1 MIKLARFLKDFKKQV
16 FLGPLFKLIEAIFE
30 LIIPIIMARVIDIG
44 VKNGDQPYVLKMG
57 GVLVLLYIV
66 GLCST
71 LVCQRYAAQASQGV
85 GTKIR
90 DQLYAHIMNFSH
102 AEIDKFGSQTLI
114 TRLTADVNQIQLA
127 VAMLIRLVVRA
138 PFLVIGSI
146 IVSMFIDLSL
156 STVFLVM
163 TPVVAFVTWLI
174 MSRSIPYYKALQKK
188 LDKVSLLT
196 GETLA
201 GARGIRAFSKQQ
213 SESQKACAATDD
225 YRKTAMRVERLAT
238 LLNPLTFMLLNFA
251 TIAVIWFGGFRVD
264 SGTFTQGELVAFV
277 NYLSQISL
285 ALMVVAN
292 LVVIF
297 TRASASA
304 ARINEVFETK
314 TSIED
319 GSGEDICVQ
328 SEKQTPVVQF
338 CHVFHSYGG
347 EDSLSDINLEIL
359 PGQTVGIIGGTG
371 SGKST
376 LINLIPRFYDV
387 SSGSVFIDGLD
398 VREYRLEELRRK
410 VSIVPQHTVLFNG
423 TVESNLRLRDE
434 NASFSDLEQA
444 LEISQSKEFVDQLPG
459 RLSAPIQEG
468 GKNLSG
474 GQKQRLTI
482 ARALVGHPQILILD
496 DATSALDYATDARLR
511 RALASKLGLRALI
524 LVSQRAASIRH
535 ADQIYVLDDGKI
547 VGSGTHDSLL
557 SSCPIYYEIC
567 RSQSILGKEEEK

>member
-30 LIIPIIMARVIDIG
+30 LIIPIIMAKVIDVG
-44 VKNGDQPYVLKMG
+44 VKNGDEGYVLKMG
-57 GVLVLLYIV
+57 GVLVLLYVV

-90 DQLYAHIMNFSH
+90 DQLYSHIMGYSH
-102 AEIDKFGSQTLI
+102 AEIDKFGSQTLV

-156 STVFLVM
+156 SSVFLVM
-163 TPVVAFVTWLI
+163 APVVAFVTWLI
-174 MSRSIPYYKALQKK
+174 MSRSVPYYKTLQKK

-196 GETLA
+196 GETLS
-201 GARGIRAFSKQQ
+201 GARVIRAFSKQQ
-213 SESQKACAATDD
+213 SESEKAYAATDD
-225 YRKTAMRVERLAT
+225 YRRTAMRVERLAT

-277 NYLSQISL
+277 NYLSQIAL

-297 TRASASA
+297 TKASASA
-304 ARINEVFETK
+304 ARINEVFETQ
-314 TSIED
+314 SSVVD
-319 GSGEDICVQ
+319 GPGASSPKE
-328 SEKQTPVVQF
+328 SAPVIAFENVS
-338 CHVFHSYGG
+338 HSYGG
-347 EDSLSDINLEIL
+347 ENSLSDINLEIL

-376 LINLIPRFYDV
+376 LINLIPRFYDT
-387 SSGSVFIDGLD
+387 SQGSVLVNGVD
-398 VREYRLEELRRK
+398 VREYTLEQLRNL

-423 TVESNLRLRDE
+423 TVESNLRLRKED
-434 NASFSDLEQA
+434 ASMEDLEQA
-444 LEISQSKEFVDQLPG
+444 LETSQSKEFVDALPG

-482 ARALVGHPQILILD
+482 ARALVGQPEILILD
-496 DATSALDYATDARLR
+496 DSTSALDYATDARLR
-511 RALASKLGLRALI
+511 RALAAMKGLRALI

-535 ADQIYVLDDGKI
+535 ADRIIVLDDGKI

-557 SSCPIYYEIC
+557 ATCPIYYEIC
-567 RSQSILGKEEEK
+567 KSQSILEEEEVK

>member
-1 MIKLARFLKDFKKQV
+1 MVKLARFLKDFKKQV

-30 LIIPIIMARVIDIG
+30 LIIPIIMAKVIDVG
-44 VKNGDQPYVLKMG
+44 VKNGDEGYVLKMG
-57 GVLVLLYIV
+57 GILVLLYVV

-71 LVCQRYAAQASQGV
+71 LVCQRFAAQASQGV

-90 DQLYAHIMNFSH
+90 DQLYAHIMRFSH
-102 AEIDKFGSQTLI
+102 AEIDKFGSQTLV

-156 STVFLVM
+156 SSVFLVM
-163 TPVVAFVTWLI
+163 APVVAFVTWLI
-174 MSRSIPYYKALQKK
+174 MSRSVPYYKTLQKK

-196 GETLA
+196 GETLS
-201 GARGIRAFSKQQ
+201 GARVIRAFSKQK
-213 SESQKACAATDD
+213 SESEKAYAATDD

-277 NYLSQISL
+277 NYLSQIAL

-297 TRASASA
+297 TKASASA
-304 ARINEVFETK
+304 ARINEVFETAP
-314 TSIED
+314 SITD
-319 GSGEDICVQ
+319 GPGA
-328 SEKQTPVVQF
+328 QTKANADAPVLCF
-338 CHVFHSYGG
+338 EHVFHSYGG
-347 EDSLSDINLEIL
+347 EDSLSDISFTVL
-359 PGQTVGIIGGTG
+359 PGQTIGIIGGTG

-387 SSGSVFIDGLD
+387 SSGKVLVNGVD
-398 VREYRLEELRRK
+398 VREYKLDELRQK

-434 NASFSDLEQA
+434 HASLEDLEQA
-444 LEISQSKEFVDQLPG
+444 LAVSQSKEFVDALPG
-459 RLSAPIQEG
+459 RLSAPINEG

-482 ARALVGHPQILILD
+482 ARALVAQPEILILD
-496 DATSALDYATDARLR
+496 DATSALDYSTDAKLR
-511 RALASKLGLRALI
+511 QALATKQGLQALI

-535 ADQIYVLDDGKI
+535 ADQIFVLDDGKI
-547 VGSGTHDSLL
+547 VGSGTHESLL
-557 SSCPIYYEIC
+557 ASCPIYHEIC
-567 RSQSILGKEEEK
+567 KSQSILEEEVK

>member
-1 MIKLARFLKDFKKQV
+1 MVKLARFLKDFKKQV

-30 LIIPIIMARVIDIG
+30 LIIPIIMAKVIDIG
-44 VKNGDQPYVLKMG
+44 VKNGDEGYVLKMG
-57 GVLVLLYIV
+57 GILVLLYVV

-71 LVCQRYAAQASQGV
+71 LVCQRFAAQASQGV

-90 DQLYAHIMNFSH
+90 DQLYAHIMRFSH
-102 AEIDKFGSQTLI
+102 AEIDKFGSQTLV

-156 STVFLVM
+156 SSVFLVM
-163 TPVVAFVTWLI
+163 APVVAFVTWLI
-174 MSRSIPYYKALQKK
+174 MSRSVPYYKTLQKK

-196 GETLA
+196 GETLS
-201 GARGIRAFSKQQ
+201 GARVIRAFSKQK
-213 SESQKACAATDD
+213 SESEKAYAATDD

-277 NYLSQISL
+277 NYLSQIAL

-297 TRASASA
+297 TKASASA
-304 ARINEVFETK
+304 ARINEVFETAP
-314 TSIED
+314 SITD
-319 GSGEDICVQ
+319 GPGA
-328 SEKQTPVVQF
+328 QTKANADVPVLCF
-338 CHVFHSYGG
+338 EHVFHSYGG
-347 EDSLSDINLEIL
+347 EDSLSDINFTVL
-359 PGQTVGIIGGTG
+359 PGQTIGIIGGTG

-387 SSGSVFIDGLD
+387 SSGKVLVNGVD
-398 VREYRLEELRRK
+398 VREYKLDELRQK

-434 NASFSDLEQA
+434 HASLEDLEQA
-444 LEISQSKEFVDQLPG
+444 LAVSQSKEFVDALPG
-459 RLSAPIQEG
+459 RLSAPINEG

-482 ARALVGHPQILILD
+482 ARALVAQPEILILD
-496 DATSALDYATDARLR
+496 DATSALDYSTDAKLR
-511 RALASKLGLRALI
+511 QALATKQGLQALI

-535 ADQIYVLDDGKI
+535 ADQIFVLDDGKI

-557 SSCPIYYEIC
+557 ASCPVYHEIC
-567 RSQSILGKEEEK
+567 KSQSILEEEVK